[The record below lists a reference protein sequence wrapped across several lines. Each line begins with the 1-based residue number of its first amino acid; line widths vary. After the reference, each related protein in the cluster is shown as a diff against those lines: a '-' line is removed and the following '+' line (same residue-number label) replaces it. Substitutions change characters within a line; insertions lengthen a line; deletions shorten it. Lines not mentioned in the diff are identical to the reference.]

1 MSVEENISL
10 NFIEQF
16 VEEDIANNKF
26 PKPIHTRFPPEPNGF
41 LHIGHVKAICVNF
54 EIAKKYGGKTN
65 LRFDDTNPSTER
77 TDFVDAIKKDI
88 KWLGYDWEDREYYA
102 SDYFEQLYE
111 FAIKLIKDGNAYV
124 DDSSSEEMAE
134 YKGTPTE
141 PGKNNEYRSRSI
153 EENLDLFIRM
163 KEGEFEDGTRV
174 LRAKIDMA
182 SPNMLMRDPII
193 YRIKKETHHRT
204 GDKWSIYPMY
214 DFAHGQSDSIEEIT
228 HSLCSLEFRHHRDV
242 YNWLIEKLGI
252 FPSRQ
257 IEFARMN
264 VAYMITSKRKLL
276 KLIES
281 KVVDGWDDPRMSTIS
296 ALRRKGYPAGA
307 LRNFADKVG
316 MAKRDNLIDMNLLEF
331 CVREELNKTTKRVM
345 VVLDPLKLVV
355 RNYPSG
361 KTEIME
367 AVNSPEDE
375 SLGTREVPFTKELYI
390 ERSDFMENPT
400 KKYFR
405 LGPGRNVRLKNGY
418 IIQCDDFK
426 KNSKGEIELIYASYY
441 ANSRSGSDESG
452 IKTKGVLHWVSA
464 ELAIPVEVR
473 LYDRLFTDP
482 TPDVHEGKEFS
493 VFINENSLTVN
504 TKALAEPSLKDAK
517 VGEQFQFMR
526 NGYFCVDKDSTVE
539 NIVFN
544 RTVTLRDTWAKLQ
557 QNK

>member
-1 MSVEENISL
+1 MSEEEKSL

-16 VEEDIANNKF
+16 VEEDIANAKYS
-26 PKPIHTRFPPEPNGF
+26 KPIHTRFPPEPNGF
-41 LHIGHVKAICVNF
+41 LHIGHVKAICLNF

-65 LRFDDTNPSTER
+65 LRFDDTNPSTEK
-77 TDFVDAIKKDI
+77 TDYVDAIKKDI

-102 SDYFEQLYE
+102 SDYFNEL
-111 FAIKLIKDGNAYV
+111 FDFGVKLIKDGNAYV
-124 DDSSSEEMAE
+124 DDSTSEEMAAF
-134 YKGTPTE
+134 KGTPTE
-141 PGKNNEYRSRSI
+141 PGKNNAYRDRSI
-153 EENLDLFIRM
+153 EENLDLFTRM
-163 KEGEFEDGTRV
+163 KDGEFEDGARV

-204 GDKWSIYPMY
+204 GDQWCIYPMY

-281 KVVDGWDDPRMSTIS
+281 KVVNGWDDPRMSTIS
-296 ALRRKGYPAGA
+296 GLRRRGYPAAA
-307 LRNFADKVG
+307 LRNFVDRVG

-345 VVLDPLKLVV
+345 VVLDPLRLIV
-355 RNYPSG
+355 RNYPKG
-361 KTEIME
+361 KTEEMI

-375 SLGTREVPFTKELYI
+375 SLGTRIVPFSKELYI
-390 ERSDFMENPT
+390 ERGDFMENPT

-405 LGPGRNVRLKNGY
+405 LAPGRNVRLKNGY
-418 IIQCDDFK
+418 IIQCDDFQ
-426 KNSKGEIELIYASYY
+426 KNTKGEVEVVYATYY
-441 ANSRSGSDESG
+441 ANSKSGSDESG

-464 ELAIPVEVR
+464 EHALPIEVR
-473 LYDRLFTDP
+473 NYDRLFNDP
-482 TPDVHEGKEFS
+482 TPDGHEGKEFTD
-493 VFINENSLTVN
+493 FINEDSLEVN

-517 VGEQFQFMR
+517 EGEQFQFMR
-526 NGYFCVDKDSTVE
+526 NGYFCVDQDSTDDKK
-539 NIVFN
+539 VFN
-544 RTVTLRDTWAKLQ
+544 RTVTMRDTWAKLQ
-557 QNK
+557 ENK